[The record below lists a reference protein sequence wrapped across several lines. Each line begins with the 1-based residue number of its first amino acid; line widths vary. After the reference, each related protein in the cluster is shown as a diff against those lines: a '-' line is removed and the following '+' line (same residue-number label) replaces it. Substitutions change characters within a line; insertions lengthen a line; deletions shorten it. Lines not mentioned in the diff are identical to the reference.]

1 MNAIILN
8 GTLKP
13 SPEGSSAEALAGVV
27 ARALQDRGVAEVV
40 HVRLVDHDV
49 KPGVE
54 TDMGDGDA
62 WPQIHAKI
70 LAADILVV
78 ATPTWL
84 GQISSVT
91 KRALERMDAMLSE
104 TDDDGVPVAYNKV
117 AGAVVVGNEDGAHAC
132 IASIAQAL
140 IDIGFTFPGQAWT
153 YWNKGPGPGD
163 EVYLTTDEKDWTNAT
178 GEAAA
183 HNLVAV
189 AKALHANPIAKP
201 PNA

>member
-13 SPEGSSAEALAGVV
+13 SPDSSSTEALAGVV
-27 ARALQDRGVAEVV
+27 ARALRDRGVTQVEQ
-40 HVRLVDHDV
+40 VRLVDHDV

-54 TDMGDGDA
+54 TDMGGGDA
-62 WPQIHAKI
+62 WPQIHDRI
-70 LAADILVV
+70 LGADILIV

-104 TDDDGVPVAYNKV
+104 TDGDGVPVAYNKV

-132 IASIAQAL
+132 IASIA
-140 IDIGFTFPGQAWT
+140 
-153 YWNKGPGPGD
+153 
-163 EVYLTTDEKDWTNAT
+163 
-178 GEAAA
+178 
-183 HNLVAV
+183 
-189 AKALHANPIAKP
+189 KALHANPIAKP